1 MFGKKIMMAIDCQIT
16 SGSDRFFF
24 GYYTCPT
31 CIHIELDD
39 VLRLDFLVVP
49 TNDESTNTTYLLSQ
63 YLNFMIIPKS

>member
-1 MFGKKIMMAIDCQIT
+1 MMAIDCQIT
-16 SGSDRFFF
+16 SGSDSFLVTI
-24 GYYTCPT
+24 TCPT